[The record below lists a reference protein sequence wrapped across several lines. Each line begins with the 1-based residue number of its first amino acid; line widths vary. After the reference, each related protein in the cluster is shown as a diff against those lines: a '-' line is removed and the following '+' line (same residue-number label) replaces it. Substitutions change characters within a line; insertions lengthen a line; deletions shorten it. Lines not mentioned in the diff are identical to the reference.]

1 MHELTESEFSHFLA
15 EDMKLHH
22 SQRKTRSL
30 CQGIAAKL
38 QGRNTLSVSRHLV
51 NRYPTTGDNIRVE
64 WTPED
69 DLALKKL
76 VAEKGTQWKLIA
88 EELGRPP
95 NLVRLHYKDYVS
107 LGEKRK
113 AGLWTMG
120 EKKKLYAV
128 VMKTL
133 KKSEWTEKEGLDVD
147 VVSAYIDW
155 SGISTEMGR
164 SRSRAQC
171 RSKWLY
177 LPKWKNGLQGE
188 ESDEN
193 VEEDS
198 DEQDA
203 EDSDGE
209 DSDD

>member
-1 MHELTESEFSHFLA
+1 
-15 EDMKLHH
+15 MKLRHP
-22 SQRKTRSL
+22 QRKTKSL
-30 CQGIAAKL
+30 SEGISAKL

-51 NRYPTTGDNIRVE
+51 NQYPPTGDSIRIE

-107 LGEKRK
+107 LGENRNT
-113 AGLWTMG
+113 GPWTVS
-120 EKKKLYAV
+120 EKKELYAV
-128 VMKTL
+128 VIKEL
-133 KKSEWTEKEGLDVD
+133 KNSDWTEKEGLDVD

-155 SGISTEMGR
+155 SGISKEMGR

-171 RSKWLY
+171 RSKWLC
-177 LPKWKNGLQGE
+177 LPKWKNSLPGE
-188 ESDEN
+188 ESDED

-198 DEQDA
+198 DE
-203 EDSDGE
+203 EDEE
-209 DSDD
+209 D